1 MKKLL
6 VLGGG
11 SVRNREWGVACS
23 EFFKDS
29 FDLTCFVHYDHWE
42 TGGKNINFDIEI
54 EKIAETVHGAGTEGE
69 WYVFAKSIGSILT
82 LKAVEAGAIEPV
94 QCVFFGMPLEI
105 VSDTVMKDGWSLLS
119 AFDID
124 SLAFHNDNDSTANYV
139 YTQEKLATYAPDIAL
154 KTLSGDTHD
163 YLDFESYKDTIY
175 PFLKL

>member
-29 FDLTCFVHYDHWE
+29 FDVTCFVHYDHWE
-42 TGGKNINFDIEI
+42 TGEKNINFDIEV
-54 EKIAETVHGAGTEGE
+54 EKIAETVNGAATEGE

-82 LKAVEAGAIEPV
+82 LKAVDAGAINPA

-105 VSDTVMKDGWSLLS
+105 VADSVMKDGWSLLS
-119 AFDID
+119 TFDID
-124 SLAFHNDNDSTANYV
+124 SLAFHNDNDPTANCL
-139 YTQEKLATYAPDIAL
+139 YTQEKLAAFAPDITL
-154 KTLSGDTHD
+154 NILSGDTHD
-163 YLDFESYKDTIY
+163 YLHFESYKDTIHS
-175 PFLKL
+175 FLKL